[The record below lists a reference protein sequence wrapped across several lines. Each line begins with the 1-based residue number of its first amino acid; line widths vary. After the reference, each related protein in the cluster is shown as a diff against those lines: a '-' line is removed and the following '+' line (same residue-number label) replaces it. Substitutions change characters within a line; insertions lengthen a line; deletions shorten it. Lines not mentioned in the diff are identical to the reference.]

1 MAVVKM
7 VGLFPAVGFVGR
19 LAVMTVPDMKYRFY
33 MPLSP
38 SLFQPLSPTPVP
50 TVFPPL
56 LGTPVGTLFPTPLG
70 TLLGTPF
77 SYFPML
83 RIKKLPQARRQ
94 KCPIFRTPL
103 PSLIPPLFR
112 HLFQT

>member
-83 RIKKLPQARRQ
+83 RISKLPYVRR
-94 KCPIFRTPL
+94 
-103 PSLIPPLFR
+103 
-112 HLFQT
+112 

>member
-19 LAVMTVPDMKYRFY
+19 LAMMTVLDMKYRSY
-33 MPLSP
+33 TPLSP
-38 SLFQPLSPTPVP
+38 SLFQPLPPTPVP

-56 LGTPVGTLFPTPLG
+56 LGTPLGTLLPTPLG

-77 SYFPML
+77 SYFRML
-83 RIKKLPQARRQ
+83 RIRELPQARR
-94 KCPIFRTPL
+94 
-103 PSLIPPLFR
+103 
-112 HLFQT
+112 

>member
-19 LAVMTVPDMKYRFY
+19 LAMMVPDMKSRSYAL
-33 MPLSP
+33 LSP
-38 SLFQPLSPTPVP
+38 SLFQPLSPTLVP
-50 TVFPPL
+50 TKFPPL
-56 LGTPVGTLFPTPLG
+56 LGTPLG

-83 RIKKLPQARRQ
+83 RISKLPYVRR
-94 KCPIFRTPL
+94 
-103 PSLIPPLFR
+103 
-112 HLFQT
+112 

>member
-19 LAVMTVPDMKYRFY
+19 LAMMVPDMKSRSYAL
-33 MPLSP
+33 LSP
-38 SLFQPLSPTPVP
+38 SLFQPLSPTLVP
-50 TVFPPL
+50 TKFPPL
-56 LGTPVGTLFPTPLG
+56 LGTPLGTLLPTPLG

-83 RIKKLPQARRQ
+83 RISKLPQDRR
-94 KCPIFRTPL
+94 
-103 PSLIPPLFR
+103 
-112 HLFQT
+112 